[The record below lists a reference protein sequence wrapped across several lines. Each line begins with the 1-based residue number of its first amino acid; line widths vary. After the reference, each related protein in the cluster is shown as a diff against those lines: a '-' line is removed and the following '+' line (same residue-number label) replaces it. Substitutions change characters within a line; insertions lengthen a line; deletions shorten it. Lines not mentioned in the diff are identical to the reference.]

1 MFKLILKTAILSLF
15 RRKARTFLA
24 IFMIAASLW
33 GLMLML
39 GIYDGMMNQM
49 VDNALRSDSGDVTI
63 YKKGFRSDR
72 EVQKQLKDTT
82 KLIQKIKQ
90 NQAIKSYTKRVL
102 SDGLLATSKYSK
114 GVKIF
119 GINLEDE
126 KKQASL
132 HRYIKDGVYDFG
144 AKDKGAI
151 IGYTLAKKLKLK
163 VGKKIILSAQDA
175 NNEISSIALKITAII
190 KTNNMHID
198 GVAVFIS
205 QKKAQKFLNIDGV
218 MQISMMFS
226 DKSLIPAFKND
237 IIQNFPNLEVF
248 SWDELYP
255 ALMQSKLIM
264 EKYSLVSYVLI
275 FFVAGIGIFGVV
287 LVSVLERLREFA
299 ILQAIGTPF
308 SKVSQIIF
316 LESIFIGLGGFLLG
330 SLLGGSTLYYFYIY
344 GLDLSSFS
352 DALDEFG
359 MDAIT
364 YAVIKTSYFTTGF
377 LAVIIAVGLSV
388 IFPLH
393 ILKKSKPI
401 EVING

>member
-24 IFMIAASLW
+24 IFMIAFSLW

-39 GIYDGMMNQM
+39 GIYDGMINQM

-72 EVQKQLKDTT
+72 EVQKQLKDSA
-82 KLIQKIKQ
+82 KLIKKIKQ
-90 NQAIKSYTKRVL
+90 NQAIKSHTKRVL

-144 AKDKGAI
+144 KKNKGAI

-205 QKKAQKFLNIDGV
+205 QKKAQKFLNISGV

-316 LESIFIGLGGFLLG
+316 LESIFIGLAGFLLG
-330 SLLGGSTLYYFYIY
+330 SFLGGCTLYYFYIY

-359 MDAIT
+359 MDAVT